1 MSEVSAVQI
10 PVYNRSDPALW
21 FIMCE
26 SAFKLAVPKPITE
39 SVTKFNY
46 VVSHLPPEVASL
58 VRDILMN
65 PDATDPYT
73 HLKTE
78 LINRSGES
86 SQQEIRQLL
95 SGEELGTRK
104 PSELLRNMKRRAE
117 TLKVPETF
125 MLELFLQRLPT
136 SVQTILAAV
145 TDLTLDK
152 AAEISDRILEVT
164 PVPMEI
170 HAVNKNNSNSMEEKL
185 LSEIEKLNARIDKLE
200 FSRSRSPFRRNRRK
214 RKRRRIDATCS
225 LPQTSRRLFIR
236 DRISNISFLVD
247 TGSDVSLIPA
257 NTYQKRNSSQQTL
270 FAANSSTINVYG
282 QKTLS
287 LNFNLRRDF
296 LWTFLIADVSIPIL
310 GADFLHYFELVP
322 DLRNKCL
329 RDTKTKLQSVGHL
342 KYADLHSVQISI
354 SKDTIYHKLLKE
366 FPSITKLPNPNQ
378 PVKHTTVHHNV
389 TKGPPVVAK
398 PRRLA
403 PDRLKIAKSEF
414 QNMMHLGHLRP
425 SKSNYASP
433 LHMVPKKGTLDWR
446 PVGDYRALNSQTTKD
461 KYPIP
466 CIADFTAELHG
477 SKLFSRIDLIKAY
490 HPIPI
495 HPEDIHKTA
504 ICTPFGLFESTR
516 MQFGLCNAS
525 ATFQRFIDEVT
536 RGLPGVYSFV
546 DDILIASKNH
556 EDHYQHLKTL
566 FARLDEYGLCINVSK
581 CIFGALTIDFLGFNL
596 SENGIK
602 PLPDKVKCILDFP
615 KPDTLTQLRRFLG
628 MLNFYRCFIPK
639 AAHILAPIVQFLE
652 GHTNKKKSRSS
663 VRKSFEQLKWNENAE
678 QAFLAAKKAIAEAT
692 LLRHPIPGAQLSLW
706 GDASD
711 VAIGGTLSQL
721 SQGKWEPIAFFSMKL
736 NKSQQK
742 WSTYD
747 RELFSIYSAIKKF
760 KHMLEG
766 REFQIYTD
774 QKPLI
779 YAFKQNPDKCSPRQL
794 RHLDFI
800 SQYST
805 DIRHVQGSQ
814 NIVADALS
822 RIEVDSIT
830 KSPILNFKEFAR
842 AQKDDSDIQKFLHND
857 ASSLQLELK
866 PCQTSNCNLLCD
878 TSTGVPRPFVP
889 TSFRKLIFDHLHNL
903 AHPGIAA
910 STKLISAR
918 YVWPGMK
925 YQIKQWVRCCES
937 CQRSKI
943 QRHTKTPLGTFSLPD
958 ARFTHIHIDIVGPL
972 PPSEGQIYLL
982 TIIDR
987 FSRWPE
993 AIPIPDMRAKTI
1005 CRAIFD
1011 TWISRFGCPSV
1022 VTSDQGSQLRS
1033 SLFVEFTRMLGTQKI
1048 KTTPYHPISNGI
1060 VERFHRHLKSAI
1072 KAHENEKWSELIP
1085 IILLGIRTAVKEDL
1099 QSSCSELVYGTTLRL
1114 PCDMIDVS
1122 DIPPCDIEFITD
1134 LRHRMQ
1140 QLNPVATSAHCTDRF
1155 YIHPSLKSSSHIFL
1169 RVDRVQPPL
1178 RQPYTGPHKV
1188 LCRTDKTITVDI
1200 NGRKTTVSL
1209 DRVKP
1214 AHLLPETVLSPPPV
1228 IKNLKSTDVHT
1239 SKNDEPPSYVTRSGR
1254 RVHFPKKLTTFIT

>member
-1 MSEVSAVQI
+1 M
-10 PVYNRSDPALW
+10 
-21 FIMCE
+21 F
-26 SAFKLAVPKPITE
+26 
-39 SVTKFNY
+39 
-46 VVSHLPPEVASL
+46 
-58 VRDILMN
+58 
-65 PDATDPYT
+65 
-73 HLKTE
+73 
-78 LINRSGES
+78 
-86 SQQEIRQLL
+86 
-95 SGEELGTRK
+95 
-104 PSELLRNMKRRAE
+104 
-117 TLKVPETF
+117 
-125 MLELFLQRLPT
+125 
-136 SVQTILAAV
+136 
-145 TDLTLDK
+145 
-152 AAEISDRILEVT
+152 
-164 PVPMEI
+164 
-170 HAVNKNNSNSMEEKL
+170 
-185 LSEIEKLNARIDKLE
+185 
-200 FSRSRSPFRRNRRK
+200 
-214 RKRRRIDATCS
+214 
-225 LPQTSRRLFIR
+225 
-236 DRISNISFLVD
+236 
-247 TGSDVSLIPA
+247 
-257 NTYQKRNSSQQTL
+257 
-270 FAANSSTINVYG
+270 
-282 QKTLS
+282 
-287 LNFNLRRDF
+287 
-296 LWTFLIADVSIPIL
+296 
-310 GADFLHYFELVP
+310 
-322 DLRNKCL
+322 
-329 RDTKTKLQSVGHL
+329 
-342 KYADLHSVQISI
+342 
-354 SKDTIYHKLLKE
+354 
-366 FPSITKLPNPNQ
+366 
-378 PVKHTTVHHNV
+378 
-389 TKGPPVVAK
+389 
-398 PRRLA
+398 
-403 PDRLKIAKSEF
+403 
-414 QNMMHLGHLRP
+414 
-425 SKSNYASP
+425 
-433 LHMVPKKGTLDWR
+433 
-446 PVGDYRALNSQTTKD
+446 
-461 KYPIP
+461 
-466 CIADFTAELHG
+466 
-477 SKLFSRIDLIKAY
+477 
-490 HPIPI
+490 
-495 HPEDIHKTA
+495 
-504 ICTPFGLFESTR
+504 
-516 MQFGLCNAS
+516 
-525 ATFQRFIDEVT
+525 
-536 RGLPGVYSFV
+536 
-546 DDILIASKNH
+546 
-556 EDHYQHLKTL
+556 
-566 FARLDEYGLCINVSK
+566 
-581 CIFGALTIDFLGFNL
+581 
-596 SENGIK
+596 
-602 PLPDKVKCILDFP
+602 
-615 KPDTLTQLRRFLG
+615 
-628 MLNFYRCFIPK
+628 NFYRCFIPK

-663 VRKSFEQLKWNENAE
+663 VCKSSEQLKWNENAE
-678 QAFLAAKKAIAEAT
+678 QAFIAAKNAIAEAT

-706 GDASD
+706 
-711 VAIGGTLSQL
+711 
-721 SQGKWEPIAFFSMKL
+721 
-736 NKSQQK
+736 
-742 WSTYD
+742 
-747 RELFSIYSAIKKF
+747 
-760 KHMLEG
+760 
-766 REFQIYTD
+766 
-774 QKPLI
+774 
-779 YAFKQNPDKCSPRQL
+779 QNPYKCSPRQL

-937 CQRSKI
+937 CHRSKI

-1033 SLFVEFTRMLGTQKI
+1033 SMLVEFTRMMGTQKI

-1060 VERFHRHLKSAI
+1060 VERFHRHLNHEFKLL
-1072 KAHENEKWSELIP
+1072 AHENEKWSELIP

-1099 QSSCSELVYGTTLRL
+1099 QSSCSELVYGTTQRL

-1122 DIPPCDIEFITD
+1122 DTPPCDIEFITD

-1178 RQPYTGPHKV
+1178 RQSYTGSHKV

-1209 DRVKP
+1209 DSVKP

-1228 IKNLKSTDVHT
+1228 IKNLKMTDVHT
-1239 SKNDEPPSYVTRSGR
+1239 SKNDEPPTYVTRSGK
-1254 RVHFPKKLTTFIT
+1254 RVHFPKKADYLHNLIFFLSCLFIFIYGCVFLKHMLYFCVVPSYYPLSLGDTL

>member
-1 MSEVSAVQI
+1 
-10 PVYNRSDPALW
+10 
-21 FIMCE
+21 
-26 SAFKLAVPKPITE
+26 
-39 SVTKFNY
+39 
-46 VVSHLPPEVASL
+46 
-58 VRDILMN
+58 
-65 PDATDPYT
+65 
-73 HLKTE
+73 
-78 LINRSGES
+78 
-86 SQQEIRQLL
+86 
-95 SGEELGTRK
+95 
-104 PSELLRNMKRRAE
+104 
-117 TLKVPETF
+117 
-125 MLELFLQRLPT
+125 
-136 SVQTILAAV
+136 
-145 TDLTLDK
+145 
-152 AAEISDRILEVT
+152 
-164 PVPMEI
+164 
-170 HAVNKNNSNSMEEKL
+170 
-185 LSEIEKLNARIDKLE
+185 
-200 FSRSRSPFRRNRRK
+200 
-214 RKRRRIDATCS
+214 
-225 LPQTSRRLFIR
+225 
-236 DRISNISFLVD
+236 
-247 TGSDVSLIPA
+247 
-257 NTYQKRNSSQQTL
+257 
-270 FAANSSTINVYG
+270 
-282 QKTLS
+282 
-287 LNFNLRRDF
+287 
-296 LWTFLIADVSIPIL
+296 
-310 GADFLHYFELVP
+310 
-322 DLRNKCL
+322 
-329 RDTKTKLQSVGHL
+329 
-342 KYADLHSVQISI
+342 
-354 SKDTIYHKLLKE
+354 
-366 FPSITKLPNPNQ
+366 
-378 PVKHTTVHHNV
+378 
-389 TKGPPVVAK
+389 
-398 PRRLA
+398 
-403 PDRLKIAKSEF
+403 
-414 QNMMHLGHLRP
+414 
-425 SKSNYASP
+425 
-433 LHMVPKKGTLDWR
+433 
-446 PVGDYRALNSQTTKD
+446 
-461 KYPIP
+461 
-466 CIADFTAELHG
+466 
-477 SKLFSRIDLIKAY
+477 
-490 HPIPI
+490 
-495 HPEDIHKTA
+495 
-504 ICTPFGLFESTR
+504 

-536 RGLPGVYSFV
+536 RGLPGVYAFV
-546 DDILIASKNH
+546 DDILIASKNPEQH
-556 EDHYQHLKTL
+556 FQHLKTL

-602 PLPDKVKCILDFP
+602 PLPDKVKCVLDFP

-628 MLNFYRCFIPK
+628 IFNFYRCFIPK

-663 VRKSFEQLKWNENAE
+663 VCKLSEQLKWNENAE
-678 QAFLAAKKAIAEAT
+678 QAFIAAKNAIAEAT
-692 LLRHPIPGAQLSLW
+692 LLRYPIPGAQLSLW
-706 GDASD
+706 VDASD

-736 NKSQQK
+736 NKSHQK
-742 WSTYD
+742 WSIYD
-747 RELFSIYSAIKKF
+747 KELFSIYSAIRKF

-774 QKPLI
+774 QKSLI

-794 RHLDFI
+794 RRLNFI

-805 DIRHVQGSQ
+805 DIRHVQGAQ

-918 YVWPGMK
+918 YVWPG
-925 YQIKQWVRCCES
+925 
-937 CQRSKI
+937 
-943 QRHTKTPLGTFSLPD
+943 
-958 ARFTHIHIDIVGPL
+958 PL
-972 PPSEGQIYLL
+972 PPSEGQNYLL

-1033 SLFVEFTRMLGTQKI
+1033 SMFVEFTRMLGTQKI

-1085 IILLGIRTAVKEDL
+1085 IILLGTQTDVKEDL

-1155 YIHPSLKSSSHIFL
+1155 YVHPSLKSSSHIFL

-1209 DRVKP
+1209 DRVKL

-1239 SKNDEPPSYVTRSGR
+1239 SKNDELPTYVTRSGR
-1254 RVHFPKKLTTFIT
+1254 RVHFPKKLTTYIT